1 MLDIRQLTCSRKSKL
16 FIVNNK
22 ENTMGINEHIDK
34 KIAEKKAQLKQQ
46 TKIKEQQ
53 EQNKLAGN

>member
-1 MLDIRQLTCSRKSKL
+1 
-16 FIVNNK
+16 
-22 ENTMGINEHIDK
+22 MGINEHIDK